1 MTGKNLPQNKIRFIL
16 QGFFFTSAMAIAE
29 PSTVFPLIVNYF
41 SNSNALV
48 GLFTALIKGGAF
60 LMQLWAAYGIQ
71 QSTKVMPRMRMVF
84 VGRLVTWLSLGLA
97 IVFFAHNPTWALI
110 VFGISLFLFSF
121 SAGFGAVYFQEI
133 TGKIFT
139 KEFRGKAMAQRQ
151 FWSGVASIASGGI
164 TALVLTSLDKPYNYA
179 TVFFVS
185 GVVMSASFF
194 AFGTIKEPEK
204 TQFTPKKENFPDFLR
219 HALVILKTDKLLLYQ
234 IVSRFFAYAFLMA
247 MPFVVLQAKHNFDIT
262 GTDVGL
268 FVSMHMAGAMLSNL
282 LWGQLSS
289 RNKNKTIVL
298 VAFAMVFVGFSA
310 SLFPVSKYI
319 YYSVF
324 FLAGA
329 ALDGFRLAY
338 QHMVLIIAPEAQ
350 RPTYVAIQNNIASL
364 GLFFSIPGGILLDFV
379 GYQILV
385 VVTLVFI
392 VAGIL
397 FSLKLKNNCAEV
409 IEKHHD

>member
-1 MTGKNLPQNKIRFIL
+1 M
-16 QGFFFTSAMAIAE
+16 
-29 PSTVFPLIVNYF
+29 
-41 SNSNALV
+41 
-48 GLFTALIKGGAF
+48 
-60 LMQLWAAYGIQ
+60 
-71 QSTKVMPRMRMVF
+71 
-84 VGRLVTWLSLGLA
+84 
-97 IVFFAHNPTWALI
+97 
-110 VFGISLFLFSF
+110 
-121 SAGFGAVYFQEI
+121 
-133 TGKIFT
+133 
-139 KEFRGKAMAQRQ
+139 
-151 FWSGVASIASGGI
+151 
-164 TALVLTSLDKPYNYA
+164 
-179 TVFFVS
+179 
-185 GVVMSASFF
+185 
-194 AFGTIKEPEK
+194 
-204 TQFTPKKENFPDFLR
+204 
-219 HALVILKTDKLLLYQ
+219 LYQ